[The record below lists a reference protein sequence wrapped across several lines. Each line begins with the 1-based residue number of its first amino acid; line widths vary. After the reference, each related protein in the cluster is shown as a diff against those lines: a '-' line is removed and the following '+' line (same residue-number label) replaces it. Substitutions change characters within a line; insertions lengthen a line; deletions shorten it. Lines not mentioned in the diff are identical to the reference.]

1 MLYKF
6 FNGTKLRLFLSFL
19 VLTSPSIKADWFALN
34 MTRGVTDVSNEVF
47 ELHMLI
53 FWICVAIGVVVF
65 SVMFYSMWAH
75 TKKKNPEPA
84 KFHENHKLEIAW
96 TIIPFLILIAMAVPA
111 SKTLVKIYDDEAGDI
126 NIQVT
131 GYQWKWQYR
140 YLEDDVSF
148 FSNLSTD
155 LDEIYNLVPKGEN
168 YLQEVDEMVVIPV
181 GKKVRFLI
189 TANDVIHSWWMPAFA
204 IKQDAIPG
212 FVNTAWTVVDKPG
225 IYRGKCTEL
234 CGKNHGFMPIVVK
247 VVEQE
252 EYDLWVNEK
261 KQAAIRLAELTTKEW
276 TTAEL
281 MERGET
287 VYDIN
292 CVACH
297 QTEGQG
303 IAGIFPA
310 LAGSDIALYEKDK
323 HIEILMEGVSGAAMN
338 SFDYLSEVELA
349 AVITYTRQAWGNAEN
364 GDGEI
369 VIPKDIVDYNCLL
382 YTSPSPRDPKTS
394 RMPSSA

>member
-1 MLYKF
+1 MSFKYLQNLQK
-6 FNGTKLRLFLSFL
+6 KIISALLLFS
-19 VLTSPSIKADWFALN
+19 VPMKADWFALN
-34 MTRGVTDVSNEVF
+34 MTRGVTDISNEVF

-65 SVMFYSMWAH
+65 GVMFYSMYAH
-75 TKKKNPEPA
+75 TKKKNPVA
-84 KFHENHKLEIAW
+84 ASFHENHKVEIAW
-96 TIIPFLILIAMAVPA
+96 TIIPFLILIAMAIPA
-111 SKTLVKIYDDEAGDI
+111 SKTLVKIYDDEAGDL

-131 GYQWKWQYR
+131 GYQWKWQYN

-155 LDEIYNLVPKGEN
+155 MDEINNLVPKGEN
-168 YLQEVDEMVVIPV
+168 YLQEVDEMVVIPA

-212 FVNTAWTVVDKPG
+212 FVNTAWTKVDKPG

-247 VVEQE
+247 VVEQS
-252 EYDLWVNEK
+252 EYDEWVSGK
-261 KQAAIRLAELTTKEW
+261 KEAAMKMAELTTKDW
-276 TTAEL
+276 TTEEL
-281 MERGET
+281 VARGES
-287 VYDIN
+287 VYAVN

-297 QTEGQG
+297 QTNGQG
-303 IAGIFPA
+303 IPGIFPA
-310 LAGSDIALYEKDK
+310 LAGSDIVLNDK
-323 HIEILMEGVSGAAMN
+323 ERNIEILMEGVQGAAMN
-338 SFDYLSEVELA
+338 SFSYLSEVELA
-349 AVITYTRQAWGNAEN
+349 SVITYTRQSWGNEDK

-369 VIPKDIVDYNCLL
+369 VVPKDIVDYKK
-382 YTSPSPRDPKTS
+382 PKI
-394 RMPSSA
+394 

>member
-1 MLYKF
+1 MAFKYLQ
-6 FNGTKLRLFLSFL
+6 NLQNKLISALLIFS
-19 VLTSPSIKADWFALN
+19 VPTKADWFALN
-34 MTRGVTDVSNEVF
+34 MTRGVTDISNEVF

-53 FWICVAIGVVVF
+53 FWICVAIGVAVF
-65 SVMFYSMWAH
+65 SVMFYSMYAH
-75 TKKKNPEPA
+75 TKKKNPVA
-84 KFHENHKLEIAW
+84 ASFHENHKVEIAW
-96 TIIPFLILIAMAVPA
+96 TIVPFLILIAMAIPA
-111 SKTLVKIYDDEAGDI
+111 SKTLVKIYDDEAGDL

-131 GYQWKWQYR
+131 GYQWKWQYN

-155 LDEIYNLVPKGEN
+155 MDEINNLVPKGEN

-212 FVNTAWTVVDKPG
+212 FVNTAWTKVDKPG

-247 VVEQE
+247 VVEQI
-252 EYDLWVNEK
+252 EYDEWVSGKRE
-261 KQAAIRLAELTTKEW
+261 AAMKMAELTTKDW
-276 TTAEL
+276 TAEEL
-281 MERGET
+281 VVRGES
-287 VYDIN
+287 VYAVN

-297 QTEGQG
+297 QTNGQG
-303 IAGIFPA
+303 IPGIFPA
-310 LAGSDIALYEKDK
+310 LAGSDIVLNDK
-323 HIEILMEGVSGAAMN
+323 ERNIEILMEGVQGAAMN
-338 SFDYLSEVELA
+338 SFSYLSEVELA
-349 AVITYTRQAWGNAEN
+349 AVITYTRQSWGNENN

-369 VIPKDIVDYNCLL
+369 VVPKDIVDYKK
-382 YTSPSPRDPKTS
+382 PKI
-394 RMPSSA
+394 

>member
-1 MLYKF
+1 MFFKF
-6 FNGTKLRLFLSFL
+6 FRNLNKGIFLSLIFVAAPL
-19 VLTSPSIKADWFALN
+19 VNADWFALN
-34 MTRGVTDVSNEVF
+34 MTRGITDISNEVF

-53 FWICVAIGVVVF
+53 FWICVAIGLLVF

-75 TKKKNPEPA
+75 TKKKNPVA
-84 KFHENHKLEIAW
+84 ATFHENHKLEIAW

-131 GYQWKWQYR
+131 GDQWKWQYR
-140 YLEDDVSF
+140 YLEDEVSF

-168 YLQEVDEMVVIPV
+168 YLQEVDEMVVIPA
-181 GKKVRFLI
+181 GKKIRFLI

-212 FVNTAWTVVDKPG
+212 FVNTAWTIVDKPG

-247 VVEQE
+247 VVEQD
-252 EYDLWVNEK
+252 EYDIWVNNKRQE
-261 KQAAIRLAELTTKEW
+261 AIKLAELTTKDW
-276 TTAEL
+276 TTSEL
-281 MERGET
+281 MERGQS

-310 LAGSDIALYEKDK
+310 LVGSEIALYDK
-323 HIEILMEGVSGAAMN
+323 ERHIEILMEGVQGAAMN

-349 AVITYTRQAWGNAEN
+349 AVITYTRQAWGNAED

-369 VIPKDIVDYNCLL
+369 VLPKDIVDYKE
-382 YTSPSPRDPKTS
+382 PKI
-394 RMPSSA
+394 

>member
-1 MLYKF
+1 M
-6 FNGTKLRLFLSFL
+6 SFKYL
-19 VLTSPSIKADWFALN
+19 HNLQNKIISALLIFSVPMKADWFALN
-34 MTRGVTDVSNEVF
+34 MTRGATDISNEVF

-65 SVMFYSMWAH
+65 GVMFYSMYAH
-75 TKKKNPEPA
+75 TKKKNPVA
-84 KFHENHKLEIAW
+84 ATFHENHKVEIAW
-96 TIIPFLILIAMAVPA
+96 TIIPFLILIAMAIPA
-111 SKTLVKIYDDEAGDI
+111 SKTLVKIYDDEAGDL

-131 GYQWKWQYR
+131 GYQWKWQYN
-140 YLEDDVSF
+140 YLEDDVTF

-155 LDEIYNLVPKGEN
+155 MDEINNLVPKGEN

-212 FVNTAWTVVDKPG
+212 FVNTAWTKVDKPG

-247 VVEQE
+247 VVEQS
-252 EYDLWVNEK
+252 EYDDWVSGKRE
-261 KQAAIRLAELTTKEW
+261 AAMKMAELTTKDW
-276 TTAEL
+276 TAEEL
-281 MERGET
+281 VARGES
-287 VYDIN
+287 VYAVN

-297 QTEGQG
+297 QTNGQG
-303 IAGIFPA
+303 ISGIFPA
-310 LAGSDIALYEKDK
+310 LAGSDIVLNDK
-323 HIEILMEGVSGAAMN
+323 ERNIEILMEGVQGAAMN
-338 SFDYLSEVELA
+338 SFSYLSEVELA
-349 AVITYTRQAWGNAEN
+349 AVITYTRQSWGNENN

-369 VIPKDIVDYNCLL
+369 VVPKDIVDYKK
-382 YTSPSPRDPKTS
+382 PKI
-394 RMPSSA
+394 

>member
-1 MLYKF
+1 M
-6 FNGTKLRLFLSFL
+6 SFKYL
-19 VLTSPSIKADWFALN
+19 QNLQIKIMSALLIFSAPMKADWFALN
-34 MTRGVTDVSNEVF
+34 MTRGVTDISNEVF

-65 SVMFYSMWAH
+65 GVMFYSMYAH
-75 TKKKNPEPA
+75 TKKKNPVA
-84 KFHENHKLEIAW
+84 ASFHENHKVEIAW
-96 TIIPFLILIAMAVPA
+96 TIIPFLILIAMAIPA
-111 SKTLVKIYDDEAGDI
+111 SKTLVKIYDDEAGDL

-131 GYQWKWQYR
+131 GYQWKWQYN

-155 LDEIYNLVPKGEN
+155 MDEINNLVPKGEN

-212 FVNTAWTVVDKPG
+212 FVNTAWTKVDKPG

-247 VVEQE
+247 VVEQN
-252 EYDLWVNEK
+252 EYDEWVSGK
-261 KQAAIRLAELTTKEW
+261 KEAAMKMAELTTKDW
-276 TTAEL
+276 TAEEL
-281 MERGET
+281 VTRGES
-287 VYDIN
+287 VYAVN

-297 QTEGQG
+297 QTNGQG
-303 IAGIFPA
+303 IPGIFPA
-310 LAGSDIALYEKDK
+310 LAGSDVVLNNKERN
-323 HIEILMEGVSGAAMN
+323 IEILMEGVQGAAMN
-338 SFDYLSEVELA
+338 SFSYLSEVELA
-349 AVITYTRQAWGNAEN
+349 AVITYTRQSWGNKEN

-369 VIPKDIVDYNCLL
+369 VVPKDIVDYKK
-382 YTSPSPRDPKTS
+382 PKI
-394 RMPSSA
+394 

>member
-1 MLYKF
+1 MTLKYLQ
-6 FNGTKLRLFLSFL
+6 NLRNKLISALLIFS
-19 VLTSPSIKADWFALN
+19 VPVKTDWFALN
-34 MTRGVTDVSNEVF
+34 MTRGVTDISNEVF

-65 SVMFYSMWAH
+65 SVMFYSMYAH
-75 TKKKNPEPA
+75 TKKKNPVA
-84 KFHENHKLEIAW
+84 ASFHENHKVEIAW
-96 TIIPFLILIAMAVPA
+96 TIVPFLILIAMAIPA
-111 SKTLVKIYDDEAGDI
+111 SKTLVKIYDDEAGDL

-131 GYQWKWQYR
+131 GYQWKWQYN

-155 LDEIYNLVPKGEN
+155 MDEINNLVPKGEN

-212 FVNTAWTVVDKPG
+212 FVNTAWTKVYKPG

-247 VVEQE
+247 VVEQS
-252 EYDLWVNEK
+252 EYDEWVSGK
-261 KQAAIRLAELTTKEW
+261 KEAAMKMAELTTKDW
-276 TTAEL
+276 TAEEL
-281 MERGET
+281 VARGES
-287 VYDIN
+287 VYAVN

-297 QTEGQG
+297 QTNGQG
-303 IAGIFPA
+303 IPGIFPA
-310 LAGSDIALYEKDK
+310 LAGSDIVLNDK
-323 HIEILMEGVSGAAMN
+323 ERNIEILMDGVQGAAMN
-338 SFDYLSEVELA
+338 SFNYLSEVELA
-349 AVITYTRQAWGNAEN
+349 AVITYTRQSWGNENN

-369 VIPKDIVDYNCLL
+369 VVPKDIVDYKK
-382 YTSPSPRDPKTS
+382 PKI
-394 RMPSSA
+394 

>member
-1 MLYKF
+1 MPFNFINKF
-6 FNGTKLRLFLSFL
+6 AAYIFTLTLFS
-19 VLTSPSIKADWFALN
+19 TSAKADWFALN
-34 MTRGVTDVSNEVF
+34 MTEGATAISKEVF
-47 ELHMLI
+47 DLHMLI

-65 SVMFYSMWAH
+65 SVMFYSMFAH
-75 TKKKNPEPA
+75 TKKKNPVA
-84 KFHENHKLEIAW
+84 ATFHESTKVEIAW
-96 TIIPFLILIAMAVPA
+96 TVIPFLILIAMAVPA
-111 SKTLVKIYDDEAGDI
+111 SKTLTKMYDDTAGDV

-140 YLEDDVSF
+140 YLEDGVSF

-155 LDEIYNLVPKGEN
+155 MDEIYNLVPKGEN
-168 YLQEVDEMVVIPV
+168 YLEEVDEAVVIPV

-189 TANDVIHSWWMPAFA
+189 TANDVIHSWWVPAFA

-212 FVNTAWTVVDKPG
+212 FVNTAWTTVDKPG

-247 VVEQE
+247 VVEQD
-252 EYDLWVNEK
+252 EYDAWINNK
-261 KQAAIRLAELTTKEW
+261 KEEAFKLAELTEKEW

-281 MERGET
+281 VERGEG
-287 VYDIN
+287 VYATN

-297 QTEGQG
+297 QTNGQG
-303 IAGIFPA
+303 IPGIFPA
-310 LAGSDIALYEKDK
+310 LAGSDIVLNDK
-323 HIEILMEGVSGAAMN
+323 PKNIEILMEGVQGAAMN

-349 AVITYTRQAWGNAEN
+349 AVITYTRQAWGNAES

-369 VIPKDIVDYNCLL
+369 VIPKDIVDYKE
-382 YTSPSPRDPKTS
+382 PKI
-394 RMPSSA
+394 

>member
-1 MLYKF
+1 MSFKYLQNLQK
-6 FNGTKLRLFLSFL
+6 KIISALLLF
-19 VLTSPSIKADWFALN
+19 SIPMKADWFALN
-34 MTRGVTDVSNEVF
+34 MTRGVTDISNEVF

-65 SVMFYSMWAH
+65 GVMFYSMYAH
-75 TKKKNPEPA
+75 TKKKNPVA
-84 KFHENHKLEIAW
+84 ASFHENHKVEIAW
-96 TIIPFLILIAMAVPA
+96 TIIPFLILIAMAIPA
-111 SKTLVKIYDDEAGDI
+111 SKTLVKIYDDEAGDL

-131 GYQWKWQYR
+131 GYQWKWQYN

-155 LDEIYNLVPKGEN
+155 MDEINNLVPKGEN
-168 YLQEVDEMVVIPV
+168 YLQEVDEMVVIPA

-212 FVNTAWTVVDKPG
+212 FVNTAWTKVDKPG

-247 VVEQE
+247 VVEQS
-252 EYDLWVNEK
+252 EYDEWVSGK
-261 KQAAIRLAELTTKEW
+261 KEAAMKMAELTTKDW
-276 TTAEL
+276 TTEEL
-281 MERGET
+281 VARGES
-287 VYDIN
+287 VYAVN

-297 QTEGQG
+297 QTNGQG
-303 IAGIFPA
+303 ISGIFPA
-310 LAGSDIALYEKDK
+310 LAGSDIVLNDKDRN
-323 HIEILMEGVSGAAMN
+323 IEILMEGVQGAAMN
-338 SFDYLSEVELA
+338 SFSYLSEVELA
-349 AVITYTRQAWGNAEN
+349 SVITYTRQSWGNEDK

-369 VIPKDIVDYNCLL
+369 VVPKDIVDYKK
-382 YTSPSPRDPKTS
+382 PKI
-394 RMPSSA
+394 

>member
-1 MLYKF
+1 M
-6 FNGTKLRLFLSFL
+6 SFKYL
-19 VLTSPSIKADWFALN
+19 HNLQRKIISALLIFSVPMKADWLALN
-34 MTRGVTDVSNEVF
+34 MTRGATDISNEVF

-65 SVMFYSMWAH
+65 GVMFYSMYAH
-75 TKKKNPEPA
+75 TKKKNPVA
-84 KFHENHKLEIAW
+84 ATFHENHKVEIAW
-96 TIIPFLILIAMAVPA
+96 TIIPFLILIAMAIPA
-111 SKTLVKIYDDEAGDI
+111 SKTLVKIYDDEAGDL

-131 GYQWKWQYR
+131 GYQWKWQYN

-155 LDEIYNLVPKGEN
+155 MDEINNLVPKGEN

-212 FVNTAWTVVDKPG
+212 FVNTAWTKVDKPG

-247 VVEQE
+247 VVEQS
-252 EYDLWVNEK
+252 EYDEWVSGKRE
-261 KQAAIRLAELTTKEW
+261 AAMKMAELTTKDW
-276 TTAEL
+276 TAEEL
-281 MERGET
+281 VARGES
-287 VYDIN
+287 VYAVN

-297 QTEGQG
+297 QTNGQG
-303 IAGIFPA
+303 ISGIFPA
-310 LAGSDIALYEKDK
+310 LAGSDIVLNDK
-323 HIEILMEGVSGAAMN
+323 ERNIEILMEGVQGAAMN
-338 SFDYLSEVELA
+338 SFSYLSEVELA
-349 AVITYTRQAWGNAEN
+349 AVITYTRQSWGNENN

-369 VIPKDIVDYNCLL
+369 VVPKDIVDYKK
-382 YTSPSPRDPKTS
+382 PKI
-394 RMPSSA
+394 

>member
-1 MLYKF
+1 MSLKF
-6 FNGTKLRLFLSFL
+6 LKNFPPNIVFALFLFSNSL
-19 VLTSPSIKADWFALN
+19 KAGWLDLN
-34 MTRGVTDVSNEVF
+34 MTRGITDISNEVF

-53 FWICVAIGVVVF
+53 FWICVAIGIAVF
-65 SVMFYSMWAH
+65 SVMFYSMYAH
-75 TKKKNPEPA
+75 TKKKNPVPA
-84 KFHENHKLEIAW
+84 TFHESTKVEIAW
-96 TIIPFLILIAMAVPA
+96 TIIPFLILIAMAIPA
-111 SKTLVKIYDDEAGDI
+111 SKTLVKIYDDEAGDV

-140 YLEDDVSF
+140 YLEDDISF
-148 FSNLSTD
+148 FSNPATD

-168 YLQEVDEMVVIPV
+168 YLQEVDEMVLIPA

-212 FVNTAWTVVDKPG
+212 FVNTAWTKVDVPG

-252 EYDLWVNEK
+252 EYDQWVFEK
-261 KQAAIRLAELTTKEW
+261 KEVAMKMAELTTKDW
-276 TTAEL
+276 TTEEL
-281 MERGET
+281 VSRGES
-287 VYDIN
+287 VYITN

-297 QTEGQG
+297 QANGEGIQ
-303 IAGIFPA
+303 GIFPA
-310 LAGSDIALYEKDK
+310 LAGSDIALNNKDR
-323 HIEILMEGVSGAAMN
+323 HVEILMEGVQGAAMN
-338 SFDYLSEVELA
+338 SFSYLSEVELA
-349 AVITYTRQAWGNAEN
+349 SVITYTRQAWGNAES

-369 VIPKDIVDYNCLL
+369 VIPKDIVEYKK
-382 YTSPSPRDPKTS
+382 PKI
-394 RMPSSA
+394 

>member
-1 MLYKF
+1 M
-6 FNGTKLRLFLSFL
+6 SFKYL
-19 VLTSPSIKADWFALN
+19 QNLQIKIMSALLIFSAPMKADWFALN
-34 MTRGVTDVSNEVF
+34 MTRGVTDISNEVF

-65 SVMFYSMWAH
+65 GVMFYSMYAH
-75 TKKKNPEPA
+75 TKKKNPVA
-84 KFHENHKLEIAW
+84 ASFHENHKVEIAW
-96 TIIPFLILIAMAVPA
+96 TIIPFLILIAMAIPA
-111 SKTLVKIYDDEAGDI
+111 SKTLVKIYDDEAGDL

-131 GYQWKWQYR
+131 GYQWKWQYN

-155 LDEIYNLVPKGEN
+155 MDEINNLVPKGEN

-212 FVNTAWTVVDKPG
+212 FVNTAWTKVDKPG

-247 VVEQE
+247 VVEQN
-252 EYDLWVNEK
+252 EYDEWVSGK
-261 KQAAIRLAELTTKEW
+261 KEAAMKMAELTTKDW
-276 TTAEL
+276 TAEEL
-281 MERGET
+281 VARGES
-287 VYDIN
+287 VYAVN

-297 QTEGQG
+297 QTNGQG
-303 IAGIFPA
+303 IPGIFPA
-310 LAGSDIALYEKDK
+310 LAGSDVVLNNKERN
-323 HIEILMEGVSGAAMN
+323 IEILMEGVQGAAMN
-338 SFDYLSEVELA
+338 SFSYLSEVELA
-349 AVITYTRQAWGNAEN
+349 AVITYTRQSWSNKEN

-369 VIPKDIVDYNCLL
+369 VVPKDIVDYKK
-382 YTSPSPRDPKTS
+382 PKI
-394 RMPSSA
+394 